1 MKHRE
6 GETAVVLGVLAERL
20 SKQNLG
26 TYWAQRA
33 AKSRS

>member
-1 MKHRE
+1 
-6 GETAVVLGVLAERL
+6 VLGVLAERL
-20 SKQNLG
+20 SKRNLG